1 MTRIHYNNLVGELID
16 CTIGRVIAPAAPTE
30 EIGLLRKEN
39 EELRQLNRLLAL
51 KVEKLE
57 RQLWS
62 PKSERYLPDDTGQQK
77 LFAEPKVEP
86 APASPEASNPSRRIQ
101 ASRIPKG
108 PKPLDPSLPRQ
119 RIQVPDPDLKEL
131 ICPESGRPR
140 QPAFVERIEV
150 LARKAAEYYVK
161 VYERTVFTSPLK
173 TAPVYSPW
181 PDDVLSRSRTH
192 ASVVAHIACAHFA
205 DHLPYFRIERQLAR
219 VGVDL
224 PRNCQV
230 SLMRQLEERV
240 APLVR
245 HLKMEILC
253 SGYVQ
258 LDATPID
265 VADPSRPGRWREA
278 SLWVFRSQA
287 GAVWFEYQP
296 NKSPKGPDQ
305 VLAGAKYR
313 GLLQTDAA
321 AGLGNIGPPGQ
332 ITHLGCL
339 AHLRRPLF
347 HSVKGGEKR
356 AERYLKAINRIFRI
370 DRLAKRFSLSAEKRQ
385 KLRDRHSL
393 PLFRAMLDWAKQEE
407 ATPKT
412 DLAEGVHYL
421 LAHQVPLER
430 CITVLEAEL
439 SNNGAENAVRPLK
452 LGAKNWGAI
461 GHPSAGPRL
470 ANLFTL
476 VENCR
481 QAGIDPEA
489 YLIDIIARL
498 PDHPAKDIAALS
510 PWRWKSASGPAAS
523 TTSANGSS

>member
-1 MTRIHYNNLVGELID
+1 MIAAA
-16 CTIGRVIAPAAPTE
+16 APAE

-39 EELRQLNRLLAL
+39 DELRQLNRLLAL

-62 PKSERYLPDDTGQQK
+62 PKSERYVPDDTGQQK
-77 LFAEPKVEP
+77 LFAEPEVEP
-86 APASPEASNPSRRIQ
+86 VPAEPAEESPSRTGQ
-101 ASRIPKG
+101 ASRIRKG

-131 ICPESGRPR
+131 VCPESGRPR

-150 LARKAAEYYVK
+150 LARKVAEYYVK

-181 PDDVLSRSRTH
+181 PDDVLSRARTH
-192 ASVVAHIACAHFA
+192 ASVVAHIACAHYA

-245 HLKMEILC
+245 HLKMEILG

-258 LDATPID
+258 LDATPIN
-265 VADPSRPGRWREA
+265 VADPARPGRLREA
-278 SLWVFRSQA
+278 SLWVYRNQA
-287 GAVWFEYQP
+287 GAVWFDYQP
-296 NKSPKGPDQ
+296 NKSPKGPDRI
-305 VLAGAKYR
+305 LSEAKYR

-321 AGLGNIGPPGQ
+321 AGLGNIGPPRQ
-332 ITHLGCL
+332 IVSLGCH
-339 AHLRRPLF
+339 AHLRRPFF
-347 HSVKGGEKR
+347 HSVKGREKK
-356 AERYLKAINRIFRI
+356 AERYLKSINRIFRI
-370 DRLAKRFSLSAEKRQ
+370 DRLAKHFHLPVVKRQ
-385 KLRDRHSL
+385 KLRERRSL
-393 PLFRAMLDWAKQEE
+393 PLFCQLVDWAKEDAAV

-421 LAHQVPLER
+421 LAHQAALER
-430 CITVLEAEL
+430 CLTVPEAEL

-452 LGAKNWGAI
+452 LGAKNWLAI

-489 YLIDIIARL
+489 YLIDLIAHL

-510 PWRWKSASGPAAS
+510 PWRWKPAPEAAAS
-523 TTSANGSS
+523 TTSSAGSS